1 MNGDEDIQKKISE
14 RVLKKQRIKGEENIM
29 VLKKIDEEKI
39 KINVVKEVKDEMNVG
54 KIIIGEKSKE
64 NIMKN

>member
-1 MNGDEDIQKKISE
+1 
-14 RVLKKQRIKGEENIM
+14 M